1 MAGPLASPLF
11 ITLNLEPLNLEHRKP
26 FPMVNNDILKK
37 LRIALK
43 LKDTD
48 ILEILKLAGMELSV
62 SELNAFFRT
71 PDHRNYKECGDQVL
85 RRFLDGLIIK
95 MRGPR
100 EHAPVRV
107 WKKTDQ

>member
-1 MAGPLASPLF
+1 M
-11 ITLNLEPLNLEHRKP
+11 T
-26 FPMVNNDILKK
+26 NNDVLKK

-48 ILEILKLAGMELSV
+48 ILETLKLSGFEISKT
-62 SELNAFFRT
+62 ELNAFFRK

-95 MRGPR
+95 MRGPAER
-100 EHAPVRV
+100 Q
-107 WKKTDQ
+107 KKSTHCDAFQTVSRKTKKSPNETKLACRHS

>member
-1 MAGPLASPLF
+1 
-11 ITLNLEPLNLEHRKP
+11 
-26 FPMVNNDILKK
+26 MVNNDILKK

-48 ILEILKLAGMELSV
+48 ILEILKLSGLELSTA
-62 SELNAFFRT
+62 ELNAFFRN
-71 PDHRNYKECGDQVL
+71 PDQRNYKECGDQVL

-100 EHAPVRV
+100 DPREPSSVRTYKSPEQ
-107 WKKTDQ
+107 KKLGR

>member
-1 MAGPLASPLF
+1 M
-11 ITLNLEPLNLEHRKP
+11 T
-26 FPMVNNDILKK
+26 NNDVLKK

-48 ILEILKLAGMELSV
+48 ILETLKLSGFEISKT
-62 SELNAFFRT
+62 ELNAFFRK

-95 MRGPR
+95 MRG
-100 EHAPVRV
+100 APPSDRKKVRIV
-107 WKKTDQ
+107 TRSKLYQGKSRKAPTKPD

>member
-1 MAGPLASPLF
+1 M
-11 ITLNLEPLNLEHRKP
+11 T
-26 FPMVNNDILKK
+26 NNDVLKK

-48 ILEILKLAGMELSV
+48 ILETLKLSGFEISKT
-62 SELNAFFRT
+62 ELNAFFRK

-95 MRGPR
+95 MRGPSDR
-100 EHAPVRV
+100 NKVRIVTRSKLYQGKSRKAPT
-107 WKKTDQ
+107 KPD

>member
-1 MAGPLASPLF
+1 M
-11 ITLNLEPLNLEHRKP
+11 T
-26 FPMVNNDILKK
+26 NNDVLKK

-48 ILEILKLAGMELSV
+48 ILETLKLSGFEISKT
-62 SELNAFFRT
+62 ELNAFFRK

-100 EHAPVRV
+100 KKVRIVTRSKLYQGKSRKAPT
-107 WKKTDQ
+107 KPD

>member
-1 MAGPLASPLF
+1 M
-11 ITLNLEPLNLEHRKP
+11 T
-26 FPMVNNDILKK
+26 NNDILKK

-48 ILEILKLAGMELSV
+48 ILETLKLSGFEISKTA
-62 SELNAFFRT
+62 LNAFFRK

-95 MRGPR
+95 MRGPGPSDR
-100 EHAPVRV
+100 KKFRV
-107 WKKTDQ
+107 VTRSELYQGKSRKSPTKPD

>member
-1 MAGPLASPLF
+1 MKR
-11 ITLNLEPLNLEHRKP
+11 IEINMT
-26 FPMVNNDILKK
+26 NNDVLKK
-37 LRIALK
+37 LRIALN

-48 ILEILKLAGMELSV
+48 ILETLKLSGFEISKT
-62 SELNAFFRT
+62 ELNAFFRK

-100 EHAPVRV
+100 EKRKVRIVTRSKPYQGKSGKAPT
-107 WKKTDQ
+107 KPD